1 MYLNLFKILRRSLSN
16 YLNESGGFI
25 LETRQSI
32 FKQIL
37 TGIDFMAQR
46 GVVHRDIKPGNIVL
60 AENLTAKIADFG
72 IGKML
77 TAFCTYT

>member
-77 TAFCTYT
+77 TAFCTCT